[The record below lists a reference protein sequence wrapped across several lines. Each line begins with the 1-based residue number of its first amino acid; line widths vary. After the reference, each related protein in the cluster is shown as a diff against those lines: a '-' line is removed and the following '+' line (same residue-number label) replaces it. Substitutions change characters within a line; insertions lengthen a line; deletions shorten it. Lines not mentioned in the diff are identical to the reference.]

1 MPSTI
6 EQVTREYK
14 DRGLVV
20 YAVNIQETRQAVA
33 TWVDKHKV
41 TVPVLLDPPGD
52 VSAAYH
58 ITATPTAFLIGRDG
72 KLVGKAIGTKEW
84 ASEHGRALLQRL
96 LAR

>member
-1 MPSTI
+1 MI
-6 EQVTREYK
+6 
-14 DRGLVV
+14 
-20 YAVNIQETRQAVA
+20 YAVNIQESRQAVA

-41 TVPVLLDPPGD
+41 VVPVLLDPSGEA
-52 VSAAYH
+52 SAAYG

-84 ASEHGRALLQRL
+84 TAEHGRALLRRV